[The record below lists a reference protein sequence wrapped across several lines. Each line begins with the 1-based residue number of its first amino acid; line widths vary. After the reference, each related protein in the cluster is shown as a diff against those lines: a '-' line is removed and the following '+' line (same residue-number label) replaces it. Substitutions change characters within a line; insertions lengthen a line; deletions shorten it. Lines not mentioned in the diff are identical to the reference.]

1 MFHVKQII
9 QEIYNTVLNE
19 KAGSE
24 LSGLID
30 GLCEGS
36 KNINILLPSLQA
48 FFVALCS
55 LRIKSPLVIKLNVDD
70 RHYQLFAKDLL
81 AFLGEGVFQFPDY
94 KKEVVSV
101 SGFVSKSKQ
110 AFDNSYQ
117 ALSLSK
123 VGVYLIN
130 DAVTKY
136 KLSNESIKDEWLTL
150 SVGQK
155 INPNKLMELFI
166 SWEYEVVDHCVATN
180 MVSMRGGIFDFFPTS
195 SKEPLRVEFF
205 SDTIESIR
213 YFDLE
218 TQRSTNKRNKVKV
231 QKPLILE
238 ESGGSKNLGVFIKER
253 CKKELYITP
262 DSLGQQLVASSIVR
276 LFYEPLIFKQM
287 GPSLF
292 QKKAQEMAKNI
303 SCFFLFNDVK
313 NKFLDS
319 SFNQLSADISSG
331 FTIPSFDLACL
342 VVPTKK
348 TSRRNMPTKKNGL
361 AINSLSEIGWGD
373 RLVHQDF
380 GVGVYRG
387 LSLVGDKQNQEENI
401 KIEYA
406 DGGVVYVPVGRFNRV
421 HRYIGVNDNLPNLS
435 RLGTGAWERQKELA
449 EKNASE
455 VVEHLVAIHA
465 ARSSPRG
472 FEYLKEDNL
481 FDQLEESFP
490 YEETPDQLTAIDD
503 IYKDL
508 SKKNPMDRLIYGDV
522 GFGKTE
528 VALRAAIR
536 VIVSSKV
543 VFFLTP
549 TTILSD
555 QHYMTCLNRLGP
567 LGVEV
572 ELLSRFK
579 NKKEQQA
586 ILERLHQNKIDLLIG
601 THRILGVDVPT
612 ESLGLLIVDEEHRF
626 GVKDKEIIRKL
637 KKRVDVLTLTATP
650 IPRTLQQSLV
660 GLRDTSKI
668 ETPPTDRLPI
678 ETFVQH
684 FDWVAIKDVLLEE
697 LRRGGQVYFLHN
709 NIEQLPFYLEKLQVL
724 FPNKII
730 AVAHGRVS
738 SKELEKTILSFF
750 NGTID
755 ILLCTTIIE
764 SGLDVQNANT
774 IIINDAQNLGL
785 AQLYQIR
792 GRVGRGK
799 KQAYCYL
806 CIPKKLSL
814 MPDAFQRLRAI
825 EHHTALGSGYG
836 VAMKDL
842 EIRGAGSL
850 FGYKQSGQISRIG
863 FELYNKILS
872 EALNKK
878 QGDGLIEEKEKPV
891 FVFSG
896 SAFIDD
902 LYMPLVQDRLAFY
915 QKISNATDVQ
925 DLYKIKEELLDRFG
939 LFGKNIENLFLLT
952 ETQCHLYPH
961 PVSRCSVSSSSVIFV
976 FVGEIKSLSP
986 EQFLETLREAAKL
999 QHVPFR
1005 IVPDKSRSIKLSFEV
1020 KTLDLGSR
1028 LALSFSKNFSVIVSR
1043 LFL

>member
-1 MFHVKQII
+1 MKPII
-9 QEIYNTVLNE
+9 EEIYNTVLGEN
-19 KAGSE
+19 ADSE
-24 LSGLID
+24 LNSIITRLCDGSG
-30 GLCEGS
+30 
-36 KNINILLPSLQA
+36 NINIMLPSLQA
-48 FFVALCS
+48 FFVATCS
-55 LRIKSPLVIKLNVDD
+55 LRIKAPIVVRLNVE
-70 RHYQLFAKDLL
+70 REHYRLVAKDLL
-81 AFLGEGVFQFPDY
+81 AFMGENVFLFPDY
-94 KKEVVSV
+94 KKETAAV

-110 AFDNSYQ
+110 TFDGSYRAL
-117 ALSLSK
+117 ALSQ

-130 DAVTKY
+130 DAVSKY
-136 KLSNESIKDEWLTL
+136 KVSDKKIDDEWLEIA
-150 SVGQK
+150 VGQK
-155 INPNKLMELFI
+155 INPNKLLELFI
-166 SWEYEVVDHCVATN
+166 SWGYEVVDHCVATS
-180 MVSMRGGIFDFFPTS
+180 MVSMRGGIFDFFPTH
-195 SKEPLRVEFF
+195 SKEPLRIEFF

-218 TQRSTNKRNKVKV
+218 TQRSTNKRDAVKI
-231 QKPLILE
+231 QKPLVLTK
-238 ESGGSKNLGVFIKER
+238 GGKSKSLGLLIEER
-253 CKKELYITP
+253 CKNKLYITP
-262 DSLGQQLVASSIVR
+262 RLVGPSLDGVQDIT
-276 LFYEPLIFKQM
+276 LFYEPLVFKEM
-287 GPSLF
+287 GTALF
-292 QKKAQEMAKNI
+292 QKKVKEISKNL
-303 SCFFLFNDVK
+303 SSLFLFNDAK

-319 SFNQLSADISSG
+319 PFNRLTADLSSG

-342 VVPTKK
+342 VVPTRKK
-348 TSRRNMPTKKNGL
+348 PGASNSSKKEGL
-361 AINSLSEIGWGD
+361 AISSLSELGWGD

-387 LSLVGDKQNQEENI
+387 LSLVGDKENQEENI

-421 HRYIGVNDNLPNLS
+421 HRYVGVNESLPNLS
-435 RLGTGAWERQKELA
+435 KLGTGAWERQKELA
-449 EKNASE
+449 KKSASE

-472 FEYLKEDNL
+472 FEYLKENSL

-490 YEETPDQLTAIDD
+490 YEETPDQITAIDD

-508 SKKNPMDRLIYGDV
+508 SQKNPMDRLVYGDV

-536 VIVSSKV
+536 VIVSGRA

-555 QHYMTCLNRLGP
+555 QHYITCLNRLGA

-579 NKKEQQA
+579 NKKEQRL

-601 THRILGVDVPT
+601 THRILGADVPT
-612 ESLGLLIVDEEHRF
+612 ENLGLLIVDEEHRF
-626 GVKDKEIIRKL
+626 GVKDKETIRKL

-660 GLRDTSKI
+660 GIRDTSRI

-684 FDWVAIKDVLLEE
+684 FDWAPIKEVLHAE
-697 LRRGGQVYFLHN
+697 LRRGGQAYFLHN
-709 NIEQLPFYLEKLQVL
+709 NIEQIPFYLEKLQAL
-724 FPNKII
+724 FPKSTI

-738 SKELEKTILSFF
+738 SRELEKTILSFF
-750 NGTID
+750 SGEID

-774 IIINDAQNLGL
+774 IIINEAQNLGL

-799 KQAYCYL
+799 KQAFCYL

-814 MPDAFQRLRAI
+814 MPEAFQRLRAI

-872 EALNKK
+872 EVLNKK
-878 QGDGLIEEKEKPV
+878 QGEVLVEEKEKPV
-891 FVFSG
+891 IVFSG

-915 QKISNATDVQ
+915 QKISNALEVKE
-925 DLYKIKEELLDRFG
+925 LYKIKEELLDRFG
-939 LFGKNIENLFLLT
+939 VFGKNIENLFLLT
-952 ETQCHLYPH
+952 ETQCLLFSH
-961 PVSRCSVSSSSVIFV
+961 PVSKCLVSSTSVVFIFDA
-976 FVGEIKSLSP
+976 ETKSLDP
-986 EQFLETLREAAKL
+986 EQFLKALREAAKH
-999 QHVPFR
+999 QSSPFQ
-1005 IVPDKSRSIKLSFEV
+1005 IVPDKSGTLKISF
-1020 KTLDLGSR
+1020 KTTSLDLASG
-1028 LALSFSKNFSVIVSR
+1028 LALNFSKKFSVIVSNVS
-1043 LFL
+1043 L